1 MNNKQYIAILDDEV
15 HYACHLMEYL
25 NRSGSLPCEV
35 CVFTSAEK
43 LLSWSGKGSVIL
55 LMVAESEFD
64 GTVAEAGF
72 PDVLVLNESDS
83 YLGEGIRSISK
94 YQSMTHIGEY
104 ILREFFADREIG
116 GSGIRHQ
123 QPMQIV
129 GLYSPI
135 HHCLQTT
142 FALTMGQLLS
152 ERSGDALYL
161 NFESYCGFEHVLQRT
176 FRGSVGD
183 LLFYNECARDK
194 FAGQLKKMTESLGTL
209 DFIPAMRSFT
219 EMKAVGAE
227 QWISLFTAIERVT
240 DYRYL
245 ILDLTEL
252 TDGLFD
258 ILRCCSVVYT
268 IGRPDGVSEAKMA
281 QYELLLKAMDYQD
294 VYARTRRLKL
304 PVFHKLPARLDYLTH
319 GELAR
324 YIRQLLKES
333 PLQ

>member
-1 MNNKQYIAILDDEV
+1 MNNQYIAILDDEV

-25 NRSGSLPCEV
+25 NRSGSLPCEA
-35 CVFTSAEK
+35 CVFTAADK
-43 LLSWSGKGSVIL
+43 LLSWNRRESVAL
-55 LMVAESEFD
+55 LLVAESEFD
-64 GTVAEAGF
+64 GTVSEAGF
-72 PDVLVLNESDS
+72 PDVLVLNESDCF
-83 YLGEGIRSISK
+83 LGDEIHSISK
-94 YQSMTHIGEY
+94 YQSMTHIEQY

-116 GSGIRHQ
+116 SGGIRHR
-123 QPMQIV
+123 QPMQII

-142 FALTMGQLLS
+142 FALTMGQLLAKRPG
-152 ERSGDALYL
+152 EALYL
-161 NFESYCGFEHVLQRT
+161 NFESYCGFEHVLERS

-194 FAGQLKKMTESLGTL
+194 FAGQLKKMTENLGTL

-219 EMKAVGAE
+219 EMKAVGAS

-252 TDGLFD
+252 TDGLFE

-268 IGRPDGVSEAKMA
+268 IGRPDRVSEAKMV
-281 QYELLLKAMDYQD
+281 QYELLLKTMDFQD
-294 VYARTRRLKL
+294 VYARTRKVRL
-304 PVFHKLPARLDYLTH
+304 PVFHKLPARIDYLTH
-319 GELAR
+319 GELAQ